1 VTSGKARLLGAW
13 RIGRWRSYP
22 RVSDSTPRYRPT
34 DDARTYARC
43 ATTSIVARLAEESHA
58 ILPFAFM
65 HGDMRL
71 QGFPRFQERESG
83 GCCGLIGLLE
93 FLLLARLQS
102 PGNVHIYPCV
112 GPQATMKDL
121 MHPTHLGLHRRGG
134 SRHVDIEAC
143 RMKLFHSKKYLGYC
157 RAKSI
162 VMMIR

>member
-1 VTSGKARLLGAW
+1 MCDHFHRCQIGGRISRHFTVRIYARRYAPSRLPALSARLD
-13 RIGRWRSYP
+13 P
-22 RVSDSTPRYRPT
+22 RPALR
-34 DDARTYARC
+34 
-43 ATTSIVARLAEESHA
+43 
-58 ILPFAFM
+58 
-65 HGDMRL
+65 
-71 QGFPRFQERESG
+71 ERESG
-83 GCCGLIGLLE
+83 GCCGLMGLLE